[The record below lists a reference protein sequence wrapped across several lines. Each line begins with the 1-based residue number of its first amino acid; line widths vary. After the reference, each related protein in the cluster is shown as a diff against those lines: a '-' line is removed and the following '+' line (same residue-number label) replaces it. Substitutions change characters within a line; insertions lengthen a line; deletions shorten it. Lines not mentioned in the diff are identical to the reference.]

1 MEDEKVKRVSESS
14 VSLEYA
20 LNVASAIARFT
31 NFVIVSFLRNHVP
44 NLDDFLVE
52 IKKII
57 AMESKMRSV
66 SISRK

>member
-52 IKKII
+52 IKKL
-57 AMESKMRSV
+57 
-66 SISRK
+66 